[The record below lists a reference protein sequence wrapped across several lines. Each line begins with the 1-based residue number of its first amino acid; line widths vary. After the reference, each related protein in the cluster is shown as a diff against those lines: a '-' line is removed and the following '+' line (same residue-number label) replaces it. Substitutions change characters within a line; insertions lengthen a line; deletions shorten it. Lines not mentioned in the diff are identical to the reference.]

1 MVVCI
6 HTCRIR
12 ETWYLRVSISAGTF
26 AFRSCTRTRGGP
38 SRTPSCRL
46 RTQSGRRGNWAGAV
60 RLHVGR
66 NEVEEG
72 SWEGSSRGALRPQ
85 HFAQSYSA
93 WWETG
98 LVISKVIPLSPSQY
112 LRFSDVRGQS
122 LRESMLPGSR
132 EVEGA
137 HGNGEIGESS
147 WTVLWTRPW
156 SLSTLHRVI
165 VRGG

>member
-12 ETWYLRVSISAGTF
+12 ETWYLCVDISAGKF
-26 AFRSCTRTRGGP
+26 AFRTRTRTRGGP
-38 SRTPSCRL
+38 SRTPPCRL
-46 RTQSGRRGNWAGAV
+46 RTQSGRTGNWAGVV

-72 SWEGSSRGALRPQ
+72 SRKGSSYEALRPQ

-98 LVISKVIPLSPSQY
+98 LAISPSHTFE
-112 LRFSDVRGQS
+112 LLAG
-122 LRESMLPGSR
+122 L
-132 EVEGA
+132 EVQRCEGA
-137 HGNGEIGESS
+137 
-147 WTVLWTRPW
+147 VLEGVNVAWK
-156 SLSTLHRVI
+156 S
-165 VRGG
+165 RGGRCIW